1 MQRTGLRFAAVV
13 TALVAMTG
21 CEHAMLEDT
30 IFDREYVARN
40 LSNEEKVLRKKS
52 FKPSQTC
59 VVKAYRYSTIGKV
72 ECYAHPQEEER

>member
-13 TALVAMTG
+13 TALVVLTG

-30 IFDREYVARN
+30 IFDREYVARH
-40 LSNEEKVLRKKS
+40 LSNEEKVLRKTS
-52 FKPSQTC
+52 FKPSPTC

-72 ECYAHPQEEER
+72 ECYAHP